1 MRTWSN
7 DEILRSTNSNSIVMD
22 LLLVGDTY
30 GCDGDSTTNYD
41 RRRSQIILSQ
51 KQYKDRLKDSYRSSF
66 QIENMPSI
74 EEGAALVQIHPVYE
88 VNIKHKIWKNIGFPN
103 NVLKTKSSSEITY
116 SYLLSIGDPWSRT
129 DYKNVRIRKEQQEE
143 IKTDCEVSEKHKRS
157 STSWISYS
165 YLPNNVKNGCS
176 KIWKIIHENVFNDC
190 NKRLCDRLHLK

>member
-88 VNIKHKIWKNIGFPN
+88 VNLN
-103 NVLKTKSSSEITY
+103 
-116 SYLLSIGDPWSRT
+116 
-129 DYKNVRIRKEQQEE
+129 
-143 IKTDCEVSEKHKRS
+143 
-157 STSWISYS
+157 
-165 YLPNNVKNGCS
+165 
-176 KIWKIIHENVFNDC
+176 HENLKND
-190 NKRLCDRLHLK
+190 DRIYLMY

>member
-51 KQYKDRLKDSYRSSF
+51 KQYKDRLKDSYRSSL
-66 QIENMPSI
+66 QGENMPSI

-88 VNIKHKIWKNIGFPN
+88 VTSHLKEALSKN
-103 NVLKTKSSSEITY
+103 
-116 SYLLSIGDPWSRT
+116 YLLSIKCLKK
-129 DYKNVRIRKEQQEE
+129 YKNK
-143 IKTDCEVSEKHKRS
+143 
-157 STSWISYS
+157 
-165 YLPNNVKNGCS
+165 L
-176 KIWKIIHENVFNDC
+176 
-190 NKRLCDRLHLK
+190 

>member
-88 VNIKHKIWKNIGFPN
+88 VSLNHKIEKITIEFI
-103 NVLKTKSSSEITY
+103 LETSSVSEIIY
-116 SYLLSIGDPWSRT
+116 SYPLPIGDP
-129 DYKNVRIRKEQQEE
+129 
-143 IKTDCEVSEKHKRS
+143 
-157 STSWISYS
+157 
-165 YLPNNVKNGCS
+165 
-176 KIWKIIHENVFNDC
+176 
-190 NKRLCDRLHLK
+190 